1 MMEERNKM
9 VRQQWLDCVNA
20 KDIESGIGLFHP
32 EFVSHAP
39 GRDDIEGVRQ
49 WFNMLFTAF
58 PDMRSTTLVLFGDE
72 DKAVH
77 CIRVEGTHTG
87 TFMGIPATGKH
98 ASWTLIDIV
107 RFADGKMIEH
117 WNETDTLGM
126 MQQLGLIPSQ
136 PA

>member
-1 MMEERNKM
+1 MEAQNKLL
-9 VRQQWLDCVNA
+9 RQQWIDRINA
-20 KDIESGIGLFHP
+20 KDIDAAINLVHP

-39 GRDDIEGVRQ
+39 GRGDIESVRQ

-58 PDMRSTTLVLFGDE
+58 PDMHSTTLVLFGDE
-72 DKAVH
+72 NKAVH

-87 TFMGIPATGKH
+87 MFMGIPATEKR

-107 RFADGKMIEH
+107 RFADGKMVEH

-126 MQQLGLIPSQ
+126 MQQLGLIPGQS
-136 PA
+136 A